1 MRLNRF
7 ALVAGVLALGAA
19 ACGDDVQVVEPTPP
33 VPPPPP
39 PVEASMAPSSASVA
53 VGSNVVFAVTAS
65 GGVSGEAANWTC
77 ASSNTGIATVSVTS
91 AGCQATGVAAGSV
104 TITAA
109 VSKSGETVNVGA
121 ELTVTSD
128 AEPPQPPGDPA
139 FVLIQGFSSDIDD
152 ANKVRGTVNV
162 TVSVDRGSQT
172 LSQVGIAVDG
182 EIVSYQS
189 FGGTMTAPADDEPA
203 EQAGGAIF
211 TLSFESDAYDVATG
225 APSYMNGDHV
235 LTAGILVEGSMEP
248 ILSNSVPLVFDNID
262 GVHVMASP
270 PGDGVMNTTTGHI
283 WYGGPNAGAFE
294 ITALPVMYSG
304 GSVESVTL
312 LAFCGAK
319 AITDDTA
326 PYAFEPGC
334 KSSPPAGDTPGFT
347 VASGGQSTSV
357 DPLNDDHP
365 FPIRLDY
372 DGPSAPMFV
381 PNPNLRQDG
390 WINADVQL
398 VAKYEN
404 KDGKRDGW
412 LLYGKD
418 AGVGG
423 YVPQLR
429 YGENITLAL
438 AADPSSEPA
447 LPAPTKKDVLC
458 FVASAVDLLGN
469 ESRLPSAEDGCAA
482 IPEGGIFEED
492 GMKIAEDEDDEIIAD
507 LFSTIRAG
515 VDTSAPT
522 LIFTGRSP
530 KENTR
535 ARASNKSTNFREFEM
550 EVVDTGGS
558 TGKSGL
564 HRSMPV
570 LAKVERRDADD
581 TACSG
586 DGLPGE
592 EDVTTDSC
600 VSNGDGF
607 GDITDDLILTTAFAD
622 QDDIG
627 YYTFTAMSQDKAG
640 NRSDQI
646 SRTVLLDTEQP
657 GANVNAPGSVIGSF
671 DAGVSM
677 SDDLSIRDYRVSGIY
692 TDTNNNVFPA
702 ANATSD
708 GDITLRLGI
717 TGAVDAYNA
726 PELTQSTRQD
736 VKVNTFLILQGTN
749 ASAAVIAADVPADAT
764 ARTALGRDFTD
775 ALTSVEVYLRDQG
788 SNSDRDTD
796 DVDVEDNEDVLAN
809 QVFNSSHACDL
820 TADPVTCI
828 ITAVADGT
836 LTAGVTVS
844 IPKPADAAA
853 DATQEVKDNVAKNQE
868 AWDAVKAAY
877 ERNHIATFANATTVA
892 AGTDRSK
899 TITLTAT
906 VTGVSPD
913 NFANQF
919 DRVDFYAAR
928 QEDATVLVKIAS
940 VPGFDGEPADIDVGG
955 TDIRGLE
962 YEVEINAGDYY
973 GMLTTSTYRG
983 DYAGNLYAVGVSLK
997 GRVALVS
1004 QLGAVAI
1011 AR

>member
-1 MRLNRF
+1 M
-7 ALVAGVLALGAA
+7 
-19 ACGDDVQVVEPTPP
+19 
-33 VPPPPP
+33 
-39 PVEASMAPSSASVA
+39 
-53 VGSNVVFAVTAS
+53 VFAVTAS
-65 GGVSGEAANWTC
+65 GGVAGDAASWTC
-77 ASSNTGIATVSVTS
+77 ASSNTGIATVTVTS
-91 AGCQATGVAAGSV
+91 TGCQATGVVAGEV

-121 ELTVTSD
+121 SLTVTSD
-128 AEPPQPPGDPA
+128 EVVEPPQPPGDPA
-139 FVLIQGFSSDIDD
+139 FIVVASIADEDGDSPLMGEVE
-152 ANKVRGTVNV
+152 VRIEIE
-162 TVSVDRGSQT
+162 RGDQEIEE
-172 LSQVGIAVDG
+172 LSLLVDG
-182 EIVSYQS
+182 AVVASQS
-189 FGGTMTAPADDEPA
+189 FGGGMDMGMAAPPEDNAA
-203 EQAGGAIF
+203 EQAGSHNF
-211 TLSFESDAYDVATG
+211 TLSFDSGGYDEHGDHVDVH
-225 APSYMNGDHV
+225 YMNGEHTISAELEIGVTMADGTHGHETV
-235 LTAGILVEGSMEP
+235 SSNTVSVEFA
-248 ILSNSVPLVFDNID
+248 NDD

-270 PGDGVMNTTTGHI
+270 PGEGMMNTTTGHI

-294 ITALPVMYSG
+294 ITALPVMFSG

-319 AITDDTA
+319 AITVNEA
-326 PYAFEPGC
+326 PYAFEPEC
-334 KSSPPAGDTPGFT
+334 KSSPDEGDTPGFT
-347 VASGGQSTSV
+347 VASGGQSTTLEE
-357 DPLNDDHP
+357 PLNDDHP

-372 DGPSAPMFV
+372 DGPSAPTFV

-469 ESRLPSAEDGCAA
+469 ESKLPSAEDGCAA

-535 ARASNKSTNFREFEM
+535 ARASNKSENFREFEM

-564 HRSMPV
+564 HTMPV

-586 DGLPGE
+586 EGLPGE
-592 EDVTTDSC
+592 EDITTDSC
-600 VSNGDGF
+600 MSNGEGF
-607 GDITDDLILTTAFAD
+607 SDITDDLILTTAFAG
-622 QDDIG
+622 QEDIG
-627 YYTFTAMSQDKAG
+627 YYTLTAMSQDKAG
-640 NRSDQI
+640 NRSDPI
-646 SRTVLLDTEQP
+646 SRTVLLDTEEP
-657 GANVNAPGSVIGSF
+657 GANVNAPGSVSGSF

-692 TDTNNNVFPA
+692 AATDIFSEDDEIGA
-702 ANATSD
+702 AGTTGENTVS
-708 GDITLRLGI
+708 LRLGI
-717 TGAVDAYNA
+717 TGAVDEYNA
-726 PELTQSTRQD
+726 PALTQATRED
-736 VKVNTFLILQGTN
+736 VKVNTFLILQATD
-749 ASAAVIAADVPADAT
+749 ASDIPQALPEAPAT
-764 ARTALGRDFTD
+764 RDFLN
-775 ALTSVEVYLRDQG
+775 ALTSAEVYLRDQG
-788 SNSDRDTD
+788 GNSDTDSD
-796 DVDVEDNEDVLAN
+796 DVDVEDTDKMALAN
-809 QVFNSSHACDL
+809 QVFNTD
-820 TADPVTCI
+820 TAPTIPTFTSTGVT
-828 ITAVADGT
+828 ALVAGADGFAT
-836 LTAGVTVS
+836 SASINTSRGELQAIIDDTDTSASARETAQEELDS
-844 IPKPADAAA
+844 IDDYVEDLAAH
-853 DATQEVKDNVAKNQE
+853 K
-868 AWDAVKAAY
+868 
-877 ERNHIATFANATTVA
+877 RNHIATFMASSSGGSN
-892 AGTDRSK
+892 RNE

-906 VTGVSPD
+906 VAGTIAAE
-913 NFANQF
+913 FANQF
-919 DRVDFYAAR
+919 DRVDFYAAA
-928 QEDATVLVKIAS
+928 ATGTTGAVVSARYLVKVAS
-940 VPGFDGEPADIDVGG
+940 VPGFDGEPDG
-955 TDIRGLE
+955 TGATRTLE
-962 YEVEINAGDYY
+962 YEAELNAGDYY
-973 GMLTTSTYRG
+973 GMLTSSSFRA
-983 DYAGNLYAVGVSLK
+983 DYTGHLYAVGVSLK

-1004 QLGAVAI
+1004 QSVDVTI